1 MTAPTNFFPIGV
13 HELSTGGVDNVIV
26 MPFLNVLARRATNLD
41 GVVVGSTELK
51 PFQLE
56 GGGAVTNYQQV
67 EITLSSAGANDG
79 LDPVSDSSGTYNVVM
94 TAHTP
99 WQYTFTF
106 EPGTKESPI
115 DYPLLYLN
123 EADRDLTIVASC
135 SMNPLRDSDGVVF
148 SGDDLG
154 KGLFPASEI
163 NTWGT
168 VTSQADDNPKVL
180 IKSIEVKRN
189 KRVSYEG

>member
-1 MTAPTNFFPIGV
+1 MCC
-13 HELSTGGVDNVIV
+13 
-26 MPFLNVLARRATNLD
+26 VLLLRASINLD
-41 GVVVGSTELK
+41 GVVVGSTDNK
-51 PFQLE
+51 AFQLE
-56 GGGAVTNYQQV
+56 GGGSATNYQQV
-67 EITLSSAGANDG
+67 QITLSSAGTNDG
-79 LDPVSDSSGTYNVVM
+79 LAPVSDSSGAYNVVM

-106 EPGTKESPI
+106 EPGTKETPI
-115 DYPLLYLN
+115 DYPLLYVN
-123 EADRDLTIVASC
+123 EADRDLTVVAAC
-135 SMNPLRDSDGVVF
+135 SMAPLRDSDGVVF

-163 NTWGT
+163 NSWGT
-168 VTSQADDNPKVL
+168 VTSEADTNPKVL